1 MCRNNVNNSYPLAS
15 RRCWARFKFLPRKYH
30 LLYAFQISMV
40 FKIILEE
47 ENTSISYTEEE
58 DISQTTQRISVFYID
73 FLIKAR
79 KNTRTETSW
88 KFGIRFRSSPRFE
101 YASPIVCFRSALF
114 FAILNGNSSIFF
126 FQIQELIELNYP
138 SSSFS
143 SFSFPRS
150 SIISRTFYTRIYIY
164 TKIQCK
170 SYLAWAREKRIDHR
184 SIISLQYKFVT
195 HIGET
200 FRNEEEEKEERGIA
214 VTWQLNHPLKSRSNV
229 REREIGR

>member
-58 DISQTTQRISVFYID
+58 DISQTTQRISVFYTD

-88 KFGIRFRSSPRFE
+88 KFGIRFRRSSPRFE

-126 FQIQELIELNYP
+126 PNTRTNRTKLPLFLLLLLLLPPKFYY
-138 SSSFS
+138 FS
-143 SFSFPRS
+143 NVL
-150 SIISRTFYTRIYIY
+150 YTYIYIY
-164 TKIQCK
+164 QNTMQILF
-170 SYLAWAREKRIDHR
+170 SLSAWEENRPSIDHL
-184 SIISLQYKFVT
+184 SPI
-195 HIGET
+195 
-200 FRNEEEEKEERGIA
+200 
-214 VTWQLNHPLKSRSNV
+214 
-229 REREIGR
+229 

>member
-1 MCRNNVNNSYPLAS
+1 MLS
-15 RRCWARFKFLPRKYH
+15 
-30 LLYAFQISMV
+30 AFQILAKKVPSSLRV
-40 FKIILEE
+40 SDLHGIQNNPRGGKYLDKLYRRGRHLSNDATNFSILYRFFDQGAQKYSNRNELKIW
-47 ENTSISYTEEE
+47 NSFQKKFASI
-58 DISQTTQRISVFYID
+58 R
-73 FLIKAR
+73 
-79 KNTRTETSW
+79 
-88 KFGIRFRSSPRFE
+88 IRFANRLFSIC
-101 YASPIVCFRSALF
+101 IVFCDSKRQF
-114 FAILNGNSSIFF
+114 FHFF